1 MTLASRR
8 RAERTALSNGPI
20 IKPELTIGVM
30 PRAAEPIAE
39 RAELIVAHRPEPR
52 VVDLENL
59 RAKLG
64 RDGDEAFEARALGVR
79 AWAARA
85 LQAQMISQPV
95 RIEPEGED
103 LSPRLRLKRFHIFV
117 HRSPASTM
125 IDCLVTMRLSSAP
138 RNNAIRAMSSPSSVV
153 LMD

>member
-8 RAERTALSNGPI
+8 RAERSALSNGPI
-20 IKPELTIGVM
+20 INPELTIGVM
-30 PRAAEPIAE
+30 PRSREPIAE
-39 RAELIVAHRPEPR
+39 RAELIVAHRPKPW

-64 RDGDEAFEARALGVR
+64 RDGDEAFEACALGVR
-79 AWAARA
+79 ARAARA
-85 LQAQMISQPV
+85 LQAQMIGQAV
-95 RIEPEGED
+95 GVEAEGEG
-103 LSPRLRLKRFHIFV
+103 LSASLRLKRLHIFV

-138 RNNAIRAMSSPSSVV
+138 RNNAIRAMSSPSSVA

>member
-1 MTLASRR
+1 MTLASRM
-8 RAERTALSNGPI
+8 RAERSALSNGPI
-20 IKPELTIGVM
+20 INPELTIG
-30 PRAAEPIAE
+30 RHAEAREPIAE
-39 RAELIVAHRPEPR
+39 RAELIVAHRPEPW

-64 RDGDEAFEARALGVR
+64 RDGDEAFEARALRVR
-79 AWAARA
+79 ARAARA
-85 LQAQMISQPV
+85 LQAQMIGQAIGV
-95 RIEPEGED
+95 EAEGEG
-103 LSPRLRLKRFHIFV
+103 LSARLRLKRFHSVV

-125 IDCLVTMRLSSAP
+125 IDCLVTIRLSSAP